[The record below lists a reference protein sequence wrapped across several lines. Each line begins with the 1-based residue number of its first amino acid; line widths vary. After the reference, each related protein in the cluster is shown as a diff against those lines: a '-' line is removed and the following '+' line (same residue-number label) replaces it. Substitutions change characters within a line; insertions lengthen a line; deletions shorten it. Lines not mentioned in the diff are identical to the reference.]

1 MELYFFIFS
10 CNTFATEC
18 NPKKDVYKRQQGNNH
33 ILNKEQAEAVSKE
46 WQNITSNLHK
56 TKR

>member
-18 NPKKDVYKRQQGNNH
+18 NPKK
-33 ILNKEQAEAVSKE
+33 
-46 WQNITSNLHK
+46 SNLFYTMIFHVGRIFFALDLLYR
-56 TKR
+56 T